1 MAMLTMA
8 MLTMA
13 TLTMQLVE
21 PGGALLF
28 VDGTDRPYDLDDNL
42 EQLRAALCAHGMFS
56 EETLFE
62 GERALAGP
70 QAGLTRSVRA
80 SIFRRTS

>member
-1 MAMLTMA
+1 MK
-8 MLTMA
+8 
-13 TLTMQLVE
+13 

-28 VDGTDRPYDLDDNL
+28 VDGTDRPYDMDDNI
-42 EQLRAALCAHGMFS
+42 EQLRARLCGHGGMFS

-62 GERALAGP
+62 GERGLAGP

-80 SIFRRTS
+80 SIFRRTV